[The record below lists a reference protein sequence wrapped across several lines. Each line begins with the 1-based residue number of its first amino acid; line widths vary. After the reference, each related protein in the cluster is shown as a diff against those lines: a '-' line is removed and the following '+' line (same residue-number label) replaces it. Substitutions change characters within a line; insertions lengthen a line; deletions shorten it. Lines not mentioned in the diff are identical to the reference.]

1 MLLGKVVMWQ
11 SSWHAAAGDN
21 KSRAEQRTGGT
32 QQINGGIAELS
43 GHQAGRRTRQSVSD
57 VQEGNEATHCAAAIG
72 WQYAL
77 ECFDAESGENQRASE
92 ACDEGPAQRHQLIG
106 RAP

>member
-1 MLLGKVVMWQ
+1 MWQ
-11 SSWHAAAGDN
+11 SSPRRAAGDD

-57 VQEGNEATHCAAAIG
+57 VQEGNEATPARAAAIG
-72 WQYAL
+72 RQYAL
-77 ECFDAESGENQRASE
+77 ECF
-92 ACDEGPAQRHQLIG
+92 
-106 RAP
+106 